1 MGWHCKTVYGD
12 ELKADVL
19 MTANREYIEVYKFDS
34 GVVLATPEVEVK
46 AKTDESLPPWKR

>member
-1 MGWHCKTVYGD
+1 MVLRKTVYGD

-34 GVVLATPEVEVK
+34 RGGACH
-46 AKTDESLPPWKR
+46 AGSGS

>member
-1 MGWHCKTVYGD
+1 MNKTEKKPDKPGGACKHCPWGK
-12 ELKADVL
+12 
-19 MTANREYIEVYKFDS
+19 RIEVYKFDS